1 MPSWY
6 TFLLVTL
13 RFMKSKPV
21 PLFNPADLGR
31 HHFEK
36 WAEWHSTALNDVFHI
51 NRLETYLQ
59 HIPFPLAPHRKT
71 VHDFIFITKGHTRRS
86 KGLDEYDI
94 AENTFFFLP
103 ATQITTHE
111 FMSPDCTGFFCHF
124 DLDLLT
130 KSFVLPEVLADIP
143 FLRFTGNPLVHVP
156 SDVLPTVLHLLH
168 HLEAEHEAG
177 HPDVLDLVRVYLLTL
192 FFELKRYAD
201 HTEKTGPNAAARIT
215 QRYKNA
221 LMRHIYE
228 KHNVAAYAAL
238 LAVSPNHLNK
248 CVKATTGRS
257 AQDTLDDMVLLEAKA
272 LLKQSNLSISEIA
285 FKLGKEDHSNFSR
298 FFKTKTR
305 ITPKEYKLSL

>member
-1 MPSWY
+1 
-6 TFLLVTL
+6 
-13 RFMKSKPV
+13 MKSKSI

-31 HHFEK
+31 HHFET
-36 WAEWHSTALNDVFHI
+36 WDEWQFTALNDVFHI
-51 NRLETYLQ
+51 NRLETHLE

-71 VHDFIFITKGHTRRS
+71 VHDFIFLTQGRTRRS
-86 KGLDEYDI
+86 KGLNEYDLGK
-94 AENTFFFLP
+94 NTFFFLP

-111 FMSPDCTGFFCHF
+111 FMSPDSTGFFCHF

-130 KSFVLPEVLADIP
+130 KSFVQPEVIAEIP

-156 SDVLPTVLHLLH
+156 EAVMPRVLHLMQQMEEELN
-168 HLEAEHEAG
+168 AG
-177 HPDVLDLVRVYLLTL
+177 RPDVLDLARVYLLTL

-201 HTEKTGPNAAARIT
+201 PSEKTGPNAAARIT
-215 QRYKNA
+215 QQYKNA
-221 LMRHIYE
+221 LMQHIYE
-228 KHNVAAYAAL
+228 KHNVSTYAEL

-272 LLKQSNLSISEIA
+272 LLKQSELSISEIA

-298 FFKTKTR
+298 FFKAKTQT
-305 ITPKEYKLSL
+305 TPKEYKLSK